1 WVVLCIKFCL
11 YSSKVKDKIIQ
22 SKQYILLLFVVNP
35 YFYIMRGSLGLFVC
49 LISHILCAQNNDLQD
64 YALPIDIPIFLSGTF
79 GELRSTNIHAGI
91 DIKTQG
97 REGFP
102 IKAVSDGYVS
112 RIKVSTYGYG
122 KAIYINHLDGNT
134 SVYAHLK
141 KFSSNIEKIVR
152 NKQYNSESFE
162 IELFLNPDEL
172 AVSKNQIIGFS
183 GNTGGSF
190 GPHLHFELRETI
202 SQKPIN
208 PLLYYYN
215 IKDSVRP
222 EIKALFAYP
231 IGENAIVNA
240 SQQELQIPFREV
252 NDSIYVA
259 EKIEAIGKIGLGIVT
274 YDRHDDNT
282 YNKNGVYGIT
292 AKLNGI
298 QVKGLQFSKIRFSDS
313 EYLPTLIDYKRY
325 SRTRQ
330 RVQKLFRSS
339 SNELAFFNH
348 VDDGYIEVEV
358 QKNYAYQIKVEDAN
372 QNNRYLL
379 VPIVGKDQEVKVLR
393 KKSPEGKEIE
403 TNRDYLFLYDGA
415 EIYIPKNG
423 VYDNSIFELGFE
435 NNELKVEADHV
446 ALRKD
451 FQIKI
456 NAPDSIVGHYL
467 GVKSKKGKIRF
478 VSNTIRDN
486 QFIAKTKKTGVYSV
500 EQDTIPPSINP
511 LQQYDQRWLSNFKT
525 LQFKIDDKETGIN
538 SYNAKINGKWAL
550 FEYEPKK
557 NELLFNFDEY
567 FTLEGAKHSLEI
579 NVIDNVGNESTHT
592 LEFFRK

>member
-1 WVVLCIKFCL
+1 
-11 YSSKVKDKIIQ
+11 
-22 SKQYILLLFVVNP
+22 
-35 YFYIMRGSLGLFVC
+35 MRGSFGLFVC
-49 LISHILCAQNNDLQD
+49 LISHVLCAQNNDLQD

-152 NKQYNSESFE
+152 NKQYNAESFE

-240 SQQELQIPFREV
+240 SQQELQIPFRKV

-423 VYDNSIFELGFE
+423 VYDNSRFELGFE
-435 NNELKVEADHV
+435 DNELKVEADHV

-467 GVKSKKGKIRF
+467 GVKSKKGKISF

-486 QFIAKTKKTGVYSV
+486 QFIAKTKKTGIFSV

-525 LQFKIDDKETGIN
+525 LQFTIDDKETGIN

-557 NELLFNFDEY
+557 KELLFNFDEY

>member
-1 WVVLCIKFCL
+1 
-11 YSSKVKDKIIQ
+11 
-22 SKQYILLLFVVNP
+22 
-35 YFYIMRGSLGLFVC
+35 MRGSLGLFVC
-49 LISHILCAQNNDLQD
+49 LISHVLCAQNNDLQD

-141 KFSSNIEKIVR
+141 KFSSSIEKKVR
-152 NKQYNSESFE
+152 NKQYNAESFE

-240 SQQELQIPFREV
+240 SQQELQIPFRKV

-423 VYDNSIFELGFE
+423 VYDNSRFELGFE
-435 NNELKVEADHV
+435 DNELKVEADHV

-467 GVKSKKGKIRF
+467 GVKSKKGKISF

-486 QFIAKTKKTGVYSV
+486 QFIAKTKKTGIYSV

-525 LQFKIDDKETGIN
+525 LQFTIDDKETGIN

-557 NELLFNFDEY
+557 KELLFNFDEY

>member
-1 WVVLCIKFCL
+1 
-11 YSSKVKDKIIQ
+11 
-22 SKQYILLLFVVNP
+22 
-35 YFYIMRGSLGLFVC
+35 MRGSLGLVVF
-49 LISHILCAQNNDLQD
+49 LISHVLCAQNNDLED

-79 GELRSTNIHAGI
+79 GELRSSNIHAGI

-102 IKAVSDGYVS
+102 IKAVSNGYVS

-122 KAIYINHLDGNT
+122 KVIYINHFDGNT

-141 KFSSNIEKIVR
+141 KFSSPFVDKVR
-152 NKQYNSESFE
+152 DKQYNAESFE
-162 IELFLNPDEL
+162 VELFLNPEEL
-172 AVSKNQIIGFS
+172 PVSKNQIIGFS

-190 GPHLHFELRETI
+190 GPHLHFELRETNT
-202 SQKPIN
+202 QKPIN
-208 PLLYYYN
+208 PLLSHYN
-215 IKDSVRP
+215 IKDSIRP

-231 IGENAIVNA
+231 IGENSIINA
-240 SQQELQIPFREV
+240 SQQEVEIPFRKV
-252 NDSIYVA
+252 NDSIYIA
-259 EKIEAIGKIGLGIVT
+259 EKIEAIGKIGLGIIT
-274 YDRHDDNT
+274 YDRHDNT

-298 QVKGLQFSKIRFSDS
+298 QVKSLQFSKIRFSDS
-313 EYLPTLIDYKRY
+313 EYLPTLIDYQRY

-339 SNELAFFNH
+339 SNELEFFNH
-348 VDDGYIEVEV
+348 VDDGFIEVEV

-372 QNNRYLL
+372 RNNRYLL
-379 VPIVGKDQEVKVLR
+379 VPIVGKDQEIATL
-393 KKSPEGKEIE
+393 KKKHLVGKEIE
-403 TNRDYLFLYDGA
+403 TNKDYLFLYDGA

-423 VYDNSIFELGFE
+423 VYDTSRFELSYE
-435 NNELKVEADHV
+435 YNQLKVKADHV

-451 FQIKI
+451 FRIKI
-456 NAPDSIVGHYL
+456 NAPDSIVGHYM
-467 GVKSKKGKIRF
+467 GVKSKKEKIRF

-486 QFIAKTKKTGVYSV
+486 QFVAKTKKIGIYSV
-500 EQDTIPPSINP
+500 EQDTIPPSIKP
-511 LQQYDQRWLSNFKT
+511 AQQYDQRWLSNFKT
-525 LQFKIDDKETGIN
+525 LRFTIDDKETGIR
-538 SYNAKINGKWAL
+538 SYHATIDGKWAL

-557 NELLFNFDEY
+557 KELTFNFDEH

-579 NVIDNVGNESTHT
+579 NVIDNVGNESTHQ

>member
-1 WVVLCIKFCL
+1 
-11 YSSKVKDKIIQ
+11 
-22 SKQYILLLFVVNP
+22 
-35 YFYIMRGSLGLFVC
+35 MRGSLGLVVF
-49 LISHILCAQNNDLQD
+49 LISHVLCAQNNDLED

-79 GELRSTNIHAGI
+79 GELRSSNIHAGI

-102 IKAVSDGYVS
+102 IKAVSNGYVS

-122 KAIYINHLDGNT
+122 KVIYINHFDGNT

-141 KFSSNIEKIVR
+141 KFSSPFVDKVR
-152 NKQYNSESFE
+152 DKQYNAESFE
-162 IELFLNPDEL
+162 VELFLNPEEL
-172 AVSKNQIIGFS
+172 PVSKNQIIGFS

-190 GPHLHFELRETI
+190 GPHLHFELRETNT
-202 SQKPIN
+202 QKPIN
-208 PLLYYYN
+208 PLLSHYN
-215 IKDSVRP
+215 IKDSIRP

-231 IGENAIVNA
+231 IGENSIINA
-240 SQQELQIPFREV
+240 SQQEVEIPFRKV
-252 NDSIYVA
+252 NDSIYIA
-259 EKIEAIGKIGLGIVT
+259 EKIEAIGKIGLGIIT
-274 YDRHDDNT
+274 YDRHDNT

-298 QVKGLQFSKIRFSDS
+298 QVKSLQFSKIRFSDS
-313 EYLPTLIDYKRY
+313 EYLPTLIDYQRY

-339 SNELAFFNH
+339 SNELEFFNH
-348 VDDGYIEVEV
+348 VDDGFIEVEV

-372 QNNRYLL
+372 HNNRYLL
-379 VPIVGKDQEVKVLR
+379 VPIVGKDQEIATL
-393 KKSPEGKEIE
+393 KKKHLVGKEIE
-403 TNRDYLFLYDGA
+403 TNKDYLFLYDGA

-423 VYDNSIFELGFE
+423 VYDTSRFELSYE
-435 NNELKVEADHV
+435 YNQLKVKADHV

-451 FQIKI
+451 FRIKI
-456 NAPDSIVGHYL
+456 NAPDSIVGHYM
-467 GVKSKKGKIRF
+467 GVKSKKEKIRF

-486 QFIAKTKKTGVYSV
+486 QFVAKTKKIGIYSV
-500 EQDTIPPSINP
+500 EQDTIPPSIKP
-511 LQQYDQRWLSNFKT
+511 AQQYDQRWLSNFKT
-525 LQFKIDDKETGIN
+525 LRFTIDDKETGIR
-538 SYNAKINGKWAL
+538 SYHATIDGKWAL

-557 NELLFNFDEY
+557 KELTFNFDEH

-579 NVIDNVGNESTHT
+579 NVIDNVGNESTHQ

>member
-1 WVVLCIKFCL
+1 
-11 YSSKVKDKIIQ
+11 
-22 SKQYILLLFVVNP
+22 
-35 YFYIMRGSLGLFVC
+35 MRGSIGLFVC
-49 LISHILCAQNNDLQD
+49 LISHVLCAQNNDLQD

-152 NKQYNSESFE
+152 NKQYNAESFE
-162 IELFLNPDEL
+162 IELFLNPEEL

-240 SQQELQIPFREV
+240 SQQELQIPFRKV

-423 VYDNSIFELGFE
+423 VYDNSRFELGFE

-467 GVKSKKGKIRF
+467 GVKSKKGKISF

-486 QFIAKTKKTGVYSV
+486 QFIAKTKKTGIFSV

-525 LQFKIDDKETGIN
+525 LQFTIDDKETGIN

-567 FTLEGAKHSLEI
+567 FTLEGTKHSLEI

>member
-1 WVVLCIKFCL
+1 
-11 YSSKVKDKIIQ
+11 
-22 SKQYILLLFVVNP
+22 
-35 YFYIMRGSLGLFVC
+35 MRGSLGLFVC
-49 LISHILCAQNNDLQD
+49 LISHVLCAQNNDLQD

-122 KAIYINHLDGNT
+122 KAIYINHLDGYT

-141 KFSSNIEKIVR
+141 KFSSSIEKKVR
-152 NKQYNSESFE
+152 NKQYNAESFE
-162 IELFLNPDEL
+162 IELFLNPEEL

-208 PLLYYYN
+208 PLLYCYN

-240 SQQELQIPFREV
+240 SQQELQIPFRKV

-423 VYDNSIFELGFE
+423 VYDNSRFELGFE
-435 NNELKVEADHV
+435 DNELKVEADHV

-467 GVKSKKGKIRF
+467 GVKSKKGKISF

-486 QFIAKTKKTGVYSV
+486 QFIAKTKKTGIFSV

-525 LQFKIDDKETGIN
+525 LQFTIDDKETGIN

-557 NELLFNFDEY
+557 KELLFNFDEY

>member
-1 WVVLCIKFCL
+1 M
-11 YSSKVKDKIIQ
+11 Q
-22 SKQYILLLFVVNP
+22 
-35 YFYIMRGSLGLFVC
+35 GSIGLFVC
-49 LISHILCAQNNDLQD
+49 LISHVLCAQNNDLQD

-122 KAIYINHLDGNT
+122 KAIYINHLDGYT

-141 KFSSNIEKIVR
+141 KFSSSIEKKVR
-152 NKQYNSESFE
+152 NKQYNAESFE
-162 IELFLNPDEL
+162 IELFLNPEEL

-240 SQQELQIPFREV
+240 SQQELQIPFRKV

-348 VDDGYIEVEV
+348 VDDGYIEVEL

-423 VYDNSIFELGFE
+423 VYDNSRFELGFE
-435 NNELKVEADHV
+435 DNELKVEADHV

-525 LQFKIDDKETGIN
+525 LRFTIDDKETGIN
-538 SYNAKINGKWAL
+538 SYKAKINGKWAL

-567 FTLEGAKHSLEI
+567 FTLEGTKHSLEI

>member
-1 WVVLCIKFCL
+1 
-11 YSSKVKDKIIQ
+11 
-22 SKQYILLLFVVNP
+22 
-35 YFYIMRGSLGLFVC
+35 MRGSLGIFVF
-49 LISHILCAQNNDLQD
+49 LISHVLCAQNNDLQD
-64 YALPIDIPIFLSGTF
+64 YAFPIDIPIFLSGTF

-112 RIKVSTYGYG
+112 RIKVSTNGYG

-141 KFSSNIEKIVR
+141 KFSSTIEKKVR
-152 NKQYNSESFE
+152 KKQYNAESFE
-162 IELFLNPDEL
+162 IELFLNPEEL
-172 AVSKNQIIGFS
+172 PVSKNKIIGFS

-208 PLLYYYN
+208 PLLSYYN

-231 IGENAIVNA
+231 ISENAIINA
-240 SQQELQIPFREV
+240 SQQELQIPFRKV

-274 YDRHDDNT
+274 YDRHDNT

-339 SNELAFFNH
+339 SNELEFFNH

-379 VPIVGKDQEVKVLR
+379 VPIVGKDQEVKVLQ
-393 KKSPEGKEIE
+393 KKSSEGKEIE
-403 TNRDYLFLYDGA
+403 TNRDYLFLYDGG

-423 VYDNSIFELGFE
+423 VYDTSRFQLGFE
-435 NNELKVEADHV
+435 DNELKIEADHV

-467 GVKSKKGKIRF
+467 GVKSKKGKISF

-486 QFIAKTKKTGVYSV
+486 QFIAKTKKTGIYSV
-500 EQDTIPPSINP
+500 QQDTIPPSVKP
-511 LQQYDQRWLSNFKT
+511 LEQYNQRWLSNFKT
-525 LQFKIDDKETGIN
+525 LRFTIDDKETGIN
-538 SYNAKINGKWAL
+538 SYHAKINGKWAL

-557 NELLFNFDEY
+557 KELLFNFDEY
-567 FTLEGAKHSLEI
+567 FILEGTKHTLEI
-579 NVIDNVGNESTHT
+579 NVIDNVGNESTHI

>member
-1 WVVLCIKFCL
+1 
-11 YSSKVKDKIIQ
+11 
-22 SKQYILLLFVVNP
+22 
-35 YFYIMRGSLGLFVC
+35 MRGSIGLFVC
-49 LISHILCAQNNDLQD
+49 LISHVLCAQNNDLQD

-122 KAIYINHLDGNT
+122 KAIYINHLDGYT

-141 KFSSNIEKIVR
+141 KFSSSIEKKVR
-152 NKQYNSESFE
+152 NKQYNAESFE
-162 IELFLNPDEL
+162 IELFLNPEEL

-240 SQQELQIPFREV
+240 SQQELQIPFRKV

-423 VYDNSIFELGFE
+423 VYDNSRFELGFE
-435 NNELKVEADHV
+435 DNELKVEADHV

-525 LQFKIDDKETGIN
+525 LRFTIDDKETGIN

-567 FTLEGAKHSLEI
+567 FTFGRCKTFAR
-579 NVIDNVGNESTHT
+579 N
-592 LEFFRK
+592 

>member
-1 WVVLCIKFCL
+1 
-11 YSSKVKDKIIQ
+11 
-22 SKQYILLLFVVNP
+22 
-35 YFYIMRGSLGLFVC
+35 MRGSLGLFVF
-49 LISHILCAQNNDLQD
+49 LISHVLCAQNNDLQG

-141 KFSSNIEKIVR
+141 KFSSPIEKKVR
-152 NKQYNSESFE
+152 KKQYNAESFE
-162 IELFLNPDEL
+162 IELFLNPEEL
-172 AVSKNQIIGFS
+172 PVSKNQIIGFS

-208 PLLYYYN
+208 PLLSYYN
-215 IKDSVRP
+215 IKDTVRP

-231 IGENAIVNA
+231 IGENSIVNA
-240 SQQELQIPFREV
+240 SQQELQIPFRKV

-259 EKIEAIGKIGLGIVT
+259 EKIEATGKIGLGIIT
-274 YDRHDDNT
+274 FDRHDNT
-282 YNKNGVYGIT
+282 YNRNGVYGIT

-379 VPIVGKDQEVKVLR
+379 VPIVGKDQEVEVLQ
-393 KKSPEGKEIE
+393 KKSPEGKKIE

-423 VYDNSIFELGFE
+423 VYDTSRFELGFDD
-435 NNELKVEADHV
+435 NELKVMADHV
-446 ALRKD
+446 AIRKD

-486 QFIAKTKKTGVYSV
+486 QFIAKTKKTGIYSV

-525 LQFKIDDKETGIN
+525 LRFTIDDNETGIN
-538 SYNAKINGKWAL
+538 SYHAKINGKWAL

-557 NELLFNFDEY
+557 KELLFNFDEH
-567 FTLEGAKHSLEI
+567 FTLEGVKHSLEI
-579 NVIDNVGNESTHT
+579 NVIDNVGNESTHI
-592 LEFFRK
+592 LKFFRK